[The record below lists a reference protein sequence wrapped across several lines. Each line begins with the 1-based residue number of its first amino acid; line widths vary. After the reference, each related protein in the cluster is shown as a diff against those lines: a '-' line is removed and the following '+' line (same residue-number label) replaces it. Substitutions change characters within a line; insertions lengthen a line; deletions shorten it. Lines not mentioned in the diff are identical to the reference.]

1 MGRRRGIEGR
11 RFVPMFLVGL
21 VVFMI
26 VGFAL
31 TWLFGQMM
39 GGPGPG
45 AGVTP
50 RGEVGRQVP

>member
-1 MGRRRGIEGR
+1 
-11 RFVPMFLVGL
+11 MFLVGL